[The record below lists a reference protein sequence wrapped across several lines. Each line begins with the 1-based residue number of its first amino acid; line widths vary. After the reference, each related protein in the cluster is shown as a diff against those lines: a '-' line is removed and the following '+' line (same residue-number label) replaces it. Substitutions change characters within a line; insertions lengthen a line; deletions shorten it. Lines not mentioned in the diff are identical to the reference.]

1 MNDLTEEQIRTELAL
16 ILDRRSADTRLSTMG
31 AAQMTLMKA
40 VGISQTQCEMVGM
53 FPPGQKNTEAKTR
66 QLTKILLSGA
76 S

>member
-31 AAQMTLMKA
+31 AGSDDLMKA